1 MARGRCVGRWKPL
14 DGGGRRERGLQV
26 DGLVEEL
33 VADHHHQG
41 EEAQLEVAV
50 GDPGGDTVAWV
61 SDGTM
66 LGKLHGLF
74 LNDLSS

>member
-1 MARGRCVGRWKPL
+1 MGRWQPL
-14 DGGGRRERGLQV
+14 GGGGGRERGLQV

-50 GDPGGDTVAWV
+50 GEAGGDRVECV
-61 SDGTM
+61 GGVRV
-66 LGKLHGLF
+66 LGQATF
-74 LNDLSS
+74 C

>member
-1 MARGRCVGRWKPL
+1 MGRWQPL
-14 DGGGRRERGLQV
+14 GGGGGRERGLQV

-50 GDPGGDTVAWV
+50 GDAGGGDRATWV
-61 SDGTM
+61 SDATM
-66 LGKLHGLF
+66 LGKLHGPF
-74 LNDLSS
+74 MIYYHS